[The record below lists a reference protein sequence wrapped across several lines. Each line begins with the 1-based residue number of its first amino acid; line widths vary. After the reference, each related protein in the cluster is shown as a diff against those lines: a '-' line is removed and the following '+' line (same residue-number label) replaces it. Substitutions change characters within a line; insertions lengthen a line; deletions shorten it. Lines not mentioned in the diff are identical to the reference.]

1 MNWELGNNVLC
12 KRIAYL
18 PKADLMQHFVNILSR
33 LKTPRFMKTFSCLC
47 FLITENEIKSVL
59 PVD

>member
-18 PKADLMQHFVNILSR
+18 PKADLMQHFVI
-33 LKTPRFMKTFSCLC
+33 F
-47 FLITENEIKSVL
+47 
-59 PVD
+59 